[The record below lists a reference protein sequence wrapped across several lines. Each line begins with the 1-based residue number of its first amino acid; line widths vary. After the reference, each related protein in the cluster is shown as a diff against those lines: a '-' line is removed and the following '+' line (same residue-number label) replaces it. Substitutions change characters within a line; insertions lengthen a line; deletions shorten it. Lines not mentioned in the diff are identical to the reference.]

1 MPLTGLIAVAMSRAV
16 DRVAGTHSQIK
27 WTNDLILNGRKLCG
41 ICVITDKI
49 SC

>member
-1 MPLTGLIAVAMSRAV
+1 MPLTGLVAVAMSRAV

-41 ICVITDKI
+41 ILTVLERRG
-49 SC
+49 